1 MQHFF
6 VKLIPPRPIF
16 ADDMTN
22 GERGLMIQ
30 HVERC
35 QEHFDVGMVV
45 VYGPVLA
52 PSGSFGMAVME
63 AEQEADVRRIME
75 DDPSVK
81 AGMNS
86 FEIYPMRVGNARGLS
101 GTDRSTASAQA

>member
-6 VKLIPPRPIF
+6 VKLIPPRPTF
-16 ADDMTN
+16 AEDMTDD
-22 GERGLMIQ
+22 ERRLMMQ
-30 HVERC
+30 HAKCC
-35 QEHFDVGMVV
+35 QEHFDAGTLL

-52 PSGSFGMAVME
+52 PLGSFGMAVME
-63 AEQEADVRRIME
+63 AEEEADVQRIME

-86 FEIYPMRVGNARGLS
+86 FEIYPMRVGNARGLR
-101 GTDRSTASAQA
+101 GA